1 MVKREKRL
9 RKAIESLEKQK
20 EIHLEKKK
28 LAEELGQEEL
38 VRYYETEINSIE
50 KRRDNR
56 KEKLERKKR

>member
-38 VRYYETEINSIE
+38 VKYYEVEIKSIE

-56 KEKLERKKR
+56 KEKLERKK

>member
-38 VRYYETEINSIE
+38 VGYYETEIKSIE

-56 KEKLERKKR
+56 KEKLERKK

>member
-1 MVKREKRL
+1 LVKREKRL

-38 VRYYETEINSIE
+38 VGYYETEIKSIE

-56 KEKLERKKR
+56 KEKLERKK

>member
-9 RKAIESLEKQK
+9 RKAIKSLEKQK

-38 VRYYETEINSIE
+38 VGYYETEIKSIE

-56 KEKLERKKR
+56 KEKLERKK

>member
-9 RKAIESLEKQK
+9 KRAIESLEKQK

-28 LAEELGQEEL
+28 MAEELGQEEL
-38 VRYYETEINSIE
+38 VGYYEAEIKAIE

-56 KEKLERKKR
+56 KEKLDRKK

>member
-9 RKAIESLEKQK
+9 RKAMESLEKQK
-20 EIHLEKKK
+20 KIHLEKKK

-38 VRYYETEINSIE
+38 VKYYEVEIESIE

-56 KEKLERKKR
+56 KEKLERKK